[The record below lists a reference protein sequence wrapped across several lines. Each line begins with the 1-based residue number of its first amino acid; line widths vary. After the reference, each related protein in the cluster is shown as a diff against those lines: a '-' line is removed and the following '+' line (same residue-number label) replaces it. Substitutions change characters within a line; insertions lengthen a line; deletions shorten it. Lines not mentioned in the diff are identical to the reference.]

1 MGDNADDCYEGVLR
15 EMDDRAHEDPF
26 FGCGPERPFY
36 SHRPLKSL
44 TMNEGIQHIGRPGRI
59 NHREAVAQRNL
70 NLTPPDNRDW
80 MFVTIEK
87 GWPYSTHNFKVIQ
100 PDLKSALKDFYENE
114 YHQPFRA
121 EKPVPDYHIDVQM
134 QTTGGWIVYGETQTV
149 LIFCR

>member
-59 NHREAVAQRNL
+59 NHREVVAQRNL

-100 PDLKSALKDFYENE
+100 PDLKSAIKDFYENE
-114 YHQPFRA
+114 YHKPFRND
-121 EKPVPDYHIDVQM
+121 KPVPDYHIDVQI
-134 QTTGGWIVYGETQTV
+134 QTTGGWIVFGETQTV